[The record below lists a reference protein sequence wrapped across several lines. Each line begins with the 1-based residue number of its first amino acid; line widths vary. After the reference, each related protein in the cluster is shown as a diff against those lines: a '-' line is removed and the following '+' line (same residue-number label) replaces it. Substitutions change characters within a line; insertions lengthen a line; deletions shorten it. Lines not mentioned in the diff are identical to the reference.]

1 MENGLKL
8 LYVIMGIV
16 IFIMA
21 ISLLNRLNKNFNAFQ
36 ENIKNQNVDYHIIRM
51 VD

>member
-21 ISLLNRLNKNFNAFQ
+21 ISFLNRLSRSFNDFQ
-36 ENIKNQNVDYHIIRM
+36 GNIKNQNVDYHIIRM